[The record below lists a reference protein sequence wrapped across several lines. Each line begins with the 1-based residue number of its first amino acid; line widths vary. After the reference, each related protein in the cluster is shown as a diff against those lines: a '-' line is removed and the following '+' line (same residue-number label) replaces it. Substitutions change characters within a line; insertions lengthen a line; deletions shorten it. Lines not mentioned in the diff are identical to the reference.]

1 MKLCAN
7 WQESS
12 SVKGLEGNPK
22 FQARNSKQVKS
33 FKIPMFQ
40 TRPSCT
46 WNLGFVSDFEIRISK
61 SETNPKF
68 QVQEGLVWNIGIL
81 KLFTCLEFRA
91 WNLGF
96 PSSPL
101 TEELSCQFAHNF
113 IDERLRGME

>member
-1 MKLCAN
+1 MIILQFFTGN
-7 WQESS
+7 ILTRRSRNP
-12 SVKGLEGNPK
+12 KGALKNPKSEYRNPKQIPNPK
-22 FQARNSKQVKS
+22 FQ
-33 FKIPMFQ
+33 I
-40 TRPSCT
+40 
-46 WNLGFVSDFEIRISK
+46 
-61 SETNPKF
+61 
-68 QVQEGLVWNIGIL
+68 QEGLVWNIGIL